1 MESYTSK
8 YTGEQIDNSVAV
20 GQQVSEELSL
30 HVDNFSN
37 PHKVTQAQVG
47 LGNVNN
53 TSDLDKPIS
62 TATQEAL
69 SQKAS
74 SSDVA
79 SVQATATNAL
89 TVANEAKSIAEGKT
103 SSFVFDTVNAMNEWL
118 ANPSNTAQLSI
129 GSNLYIRENGVP
141 DYWWD
146 GTTAIELESEGANLS
161 DYYTSEQVDALLDTK
176 ASNLTVSNHINNQ
189 SNPHNVTQAQVGLGN
204 VNNTSDLD
212 KPIST
217 ATQTA
222 LDLKAN
228 QSALS
233 QEISAR
239 EAADTSLNESIST
252 ETTNRQE
259 ADEALSQEI
268 TALTESLS
276 DYVSV
281 QPQSLSTAQ
290 QLQARTNIGAAP
302 SSTIGIPSGG
312 NSGQILAK
320 TSDSNYAVSWEDPPI
335 ETPTAILY
343 TPQVLTD
350 EQKTQARE
358 NIGAGT
364 GSGGGTT
371 VVANPSTTATDTL
384 TSLQVG
390 NTVYS
395 VGADSTI
402 VVDLGDIG
410 SISGSPTTLTI
421 TEAQGQALLSNASVI
436 VKLYVNSSTYLYLS
450 CINKT
455 ADGAQYSSYIVGE
468 DTSPYIAT
476 YSLSIE
482 STTPTQAQ
490 LTVEK
495 INLSS
500 SSTIVVDLGNIGDLS
515 ESPTTITIT
524 QEQCT
529 QLLAAD
535 TSIVRFT
542 AVDQI
547 MNLLR
552 IMKHGDGGGTAFYT
566 ANMVQG
572 GSIESFTLAV
582 GNSSPT
588 QAQIS
593 WESAELGGTTVVA
606 NPTASATSTLS
617 KLQVDNTVYSIP
629 QGSSGPTD
637 IITEEEYADMLSQGT
652 VSPDTIYYIE
662 GTSDNT
668 LSVTAATTSYDN
680 ASSGLTATNVQ
691 GAIDEIVQANSAL
704 SGQVSSL
711 QESKQD
717 LLTLQSLATLLGLT
731 EEQLNNLI
739 TFSKSITVATTGSAT
754 ISGTITADTFNTNQ

>member
-30 HVDNFSN
+30 HVDNLSN

-103 SSFVFDTVNAMNEWL
+103 SSFVFDTVSAMNEWL

-146 GTTAIELESEGANLS
+146 GTMAVELESEGANLS

-239 EAADTSLNESIST
+239 EAAVTSLNESIST

-290 QLQARTNIGAAP
+290 QLQARTNISAAP

-371 VVANPSTTATDTL
+371 VVANPTTPATDTL
-384 TSLQVG
+384 TSLQVD

-395 VGADSTI
+395 VS
-402 VVDLGDIG
+402 
-410 SISGSPTTLTI
+410 
-421 TEAQGQALLSNASVI
+421 
-436 VKLYVNSSTYLYLS
+436 
-450 CINKT
+450 
-455 ADGAQYSSYIVGE
+455 
-468 DTSPYIAT
+468 
-476 YSLSIE
+476 
-482 STTPTQAQ
+482 
-490 LTVEK
+490 
-495 INLSS
+495 
-500 SSTIVVDLGNIGDLS
+500 
-515 ESPTTITIT
+515 
-524 QEQCT
+524 
-529 QLLAAD
+529 
-535 TSIVRFT
+535 
-542 AVDQI
+542 
-547 MNLLR
+547 
-552 IMKHGDGGGTAFYT
+552 
-566 ANMVQG
+566 
-572 GSIESFTLAV
+572 
-582 GNSSPT
+582 
-588 QAQIS
+588 
-593 WESAELGGTTVVA
+593 
-606 NPTASATSTLS
+606 
-617 KLQVDNTVYSIP
+617 
-629 QGSSGPTD
+629 QGSSGAPD
-637 IITEEEYADMLSQGT
+637 VITEEEYADMLSQGT

-668 LSVTAATTSYDN
+668 LSTTAATTSYDN

-691 GAIDEIVQANSAL
+691 GAIDELVTEVGGKQDAL
-704 SGQVSSL
+704 TFDSSPTQGSSNPVTSGGVYTSL
-711 QESKQD
+711 QGKQD
-717 LLTLQSLATLLGLT
+717 TLTLQALATLLGLT
-731 EEQLNNLI
+731 EAQLNNLI
-739 TFSKSITVATTGSAT
+739 TFSKSITSTTTGSTT
-754 ISGTITADTFNTNQ
+754 ISGTITADTFNTAQ

>member
-30 HVDNFSN
+30 HVDNLSN

-103 SSFVFDTVNAMNEWL
+103 SSFVFDTVSAMNEWL

-371 VVANPSTTATDTL
+371 VVANPTVAATDTL

-390 NTVYS
+390 DTVYS
-395 VGADSTI
+395 V
-402 VVDLGDIG
+402 
-410 SISGSPTTLTI
+410 
-421 TEAQGQALLSNASVI
+421 E
-436 VKLYVNSSTYLYLS
+436 
-450 CINKT
+450 
-455 ADGAQYSSYIVGE
+455 
-468 DTSPYIAT
+468 
-476 YSLSIE
+476 
-482 STTPTQAQ
+482 
-490 LTVEK
+490 
-495 INLSS
+495 
-500 SSTIVVDLGNIGDLS
+500 
-515 ESPTTITIT
+515 
-524 QEQCT
+524 
-529 QLLAAD
+529 
-535 TSIVRFT
+535 
-542 AVDQI
+542 
-547 MNLLR
+547 
-552 IMKHGDGGGTAFYT
+552 GGGTI
-566 ANMVQG
+566 
-572 GSIESFTLAV
+572 SIIDLGEQQVGQSFTITSEQYNQFISDNPPLVRVKISNVFNSFVYTFLMVRTALRGAYVYYGGGYIDDVVNNAGTYVTGLNITSTSAIFEINAV
-582 GNSSPT
+582 G
-588 QAQIS
+588 
-593 WESAELGGTTVVA
+593 EGTVVEA
-606 NPTASATSTLS
+606 NPSTPATDTLTS
-617 KLQVDNTVYSIP
+617 LQVDNTVYSIP

-680 ASSGLTATNVQ
+680 TSSGLTATNVQ
-691 GAIDEIVQANSAL
+691 SAIDELVTEV
-704 SGQVSSL
+704 SGKQDTLTFDSSPTQGSSNPVTSGGVYTSL
-711 QESKQD
+711 QGKQD
-717 LLTLQSLATLLGLT
+717 ILTLQALAALLGLT
-731 EEQLNNLI
+731 EAQLNNLI
-739 TFSKSITVATTGSAT
+739 TFAKSITSATTGSAT